1 MNRPGEPVVVD
12 AHCTKCGAVIISWC
26 NNCGQRIRGT
36 YTVPGV
42 LSLRRYDLV
51 SFCDG
56 CGSPMPWATREDRIY
71 QLENILDE
79 QELDQASRLQV
90 LEALEQLKETNLP
103 EKDQKRLW
111 TIIQKAAPGLINSGS
126 VIVKTIV
133 EAEIRQRL
141 GLPV

>member
-1 MNRPGEPVVVD
+1 
-12 AHCTKCGAVIISWC
+12 
-26 NNCGQRIRGT
+26 
-36 YTVPGV
+36 
-42 LSLRRYDLV
+42 
-51 SFCDG
+51 
-56 CGSPMPWATREDRIY
+56 MPWATREDRIY